1 MLYEITNTYKIYLC
15 LTLTTNIVPKMKG
28 FVVALTLILCAI
40 APMVQAQAP
49 QVPSIEFKAL
59 EHNFGKQEY
68 KANTTYSFEFKNTS
82 KVPLILT
89 SVSAS
94 CGCTTPEW
102 PKEPIL
108 PGKTGSIKVTY
119 NSQIIGVFTKLVY
132 VYSNA
137 STNMVTLTIKGEILP
152 PK

>member
-1 MLYEITNTYKIYLC
+1 
-15 LTLTTNIVPKMKG
+15 MKG
-28 FVVALTLILCAI
+28 FIAAIVLVLCTLAPVAY
-40 APMVQAQAP
+40 AQAP
-49 QVPSIEFKAL
+49 QVPTIEFKTI
-59 EHNFGKQEY
+59 EHNFEKQEY

-102 PKEPIL
+102 PREPIL
-108 PGKTGSIKVTY
+108 PGKTGKIKVTY
-119 NSQIIGVFTKLVY
+119 NSQIIGAFTKLIY

>member
-1 MLYEITNTYKIYLC
+1 
-15 LTLTTNIVPKMKG
+15 MKG
-28 FVVALTLILCAI
+28 FVAFLTFIFSAIGPVAF
-40 APMVQAQAP
+40 AQAP
-49 QVPSIEFKAL
+49 QVPSIEFKTL

-68 KANTTYSFEFKNTS
+68 KASTTYTFEFKNTS

-119 NSQIIGVFTKLVY
+119 NSQIIGAFTKLVY

-152 PK
+152 PQ

>member
-1 MLYEITNTYKIYLC
+1 MKQFLATFTALICFATIAFTQ
-15 LTLTTNIVPKMKG
+15 TT
-28 FVVALTLILCAI
+28 
-40 APMVQAQAP
+40 QAP
-49 QVPSIEFKAL
+49 TIEFKNV
-59 EHNFGKQEY
+59 EHNFNKVEY
-68 KANTTYSFEFKNTS
+68 KGNATCTFEFKNTG

-102 PKEPIL
+102 PKEPIM
-108 PGKTGSIKVTY
+108 PGKTGVIKVTY
-119 NSQIIGVFTKLVY
+119 DSQRVGPINKLVY

-137 STNMVTLTIKGEILP
+137 TQNLVTLKITGEILS